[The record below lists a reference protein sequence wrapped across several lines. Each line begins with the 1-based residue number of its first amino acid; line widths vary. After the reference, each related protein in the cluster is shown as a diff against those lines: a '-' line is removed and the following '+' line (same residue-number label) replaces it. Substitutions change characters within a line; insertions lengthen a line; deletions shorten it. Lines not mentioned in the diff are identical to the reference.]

1 VIKLIDTALF
11 DEVSAEARTAP
22 RGRKNRNFHPRD
34 DYPGHRLLNAIEPG
48 SYIAPHRHLDPHK
61 DETMVVLRGMLGL
74 VVFDDAG
81 RVSQVQK
88 VGAGGTASAVSAANT
103 GTPHGVVGI
112 DIPHGTWH
120 TVFALEPGTVF
131 LEAKSGPYLPL
142 AEAER
147 APWAPAENAADAPA
161 YLAGLVQLFT

>member
-1 VIKLIDTALF
+1 MITLIDTALL
-11 DEVSAEARTAP
+11 DAVSGEAATSP

-48 SYIAPHRHLDPHK
+48 SYIAPHRHLDPNK
-61 DETMVVLRGMLGL
+61 DETMVVLRGALGL
-74 VVFDDAG
+74 VAFDDAG
-81 RVSQVQK
+81 AVALAQK
-88 VGAGGTASAVSAANT
+88 VGAGDT
-103 GTPHGVVGI
+103 VVGI

-142 AEAER
+142 TDAER
-147 APWAPAENAADAPA
+147 APWAPAENAPDAPA
-161 YLAGLVQLFT
+161 YLAGLRRLFA